1 MKIQKLIISSAGFS
15 ILTACASAPANV
27 VELDAVQFKGDSFPA
42 MTSSDLKRSDY
53 SKLSEG
59 ETVIVAIAD
68 DNSGAV
74 SHPNLASASITEVIA
89 KNSEKSMELLRS
101 QCDVDSDGIWDSY
114 CPELISE
121 LRESENFV
129 MFKSNYTISQT
140 TSGRDD
146 WSNSTSIDRN
156 EFVDKTQPIYV
167 RLLTVNEGNK
177 AFTGDLN
184 IIVNIPPQVEFKQI
198 KELYK
203 VKSNAGT
210 KAVVGGLVT
219 AMTALS
225 GVPIYATTGDV
236 GWIKDFDRQK
246 SYDDFSITNTNKKL
260 NVTANNV
267 SIEPNEGMELIY
279 EVSYEYLDK

>member
-1 MKIQKLIISSAGFS
+1 M
-15 ILTACASAPANV
+15 TACASAPANV